1 MHTVMKAGLAA
12 ALLWVN
18 AMPASY
24 TESALEKQYREILLF
39 HHKGGKI
46 VLSGYH
52 GLKELLGFSLRKFQG
67 PQSFMVSCLRE
78 ESQ

>member
-1 MHTVMKAGLAA
+1 MKAGLAA

-46 VLSGYH
+46 VKIVLSGYH